1 MVASVIAMNKLTE
14 DDPITK
20 DTERK
25 EGTFPFPFPE
35 GFGTCRNENC
45 SSATCVITGEG
56 VPFHGVLS
64 IETGLCGSKKCDRE
78 MDKK

>member
-1 MVASVIAMNKLTE
+1 MTRLTE

-20 DTERK
+20 EFLDEELCDK
-25 EGTFPFPFPE
+25 SEGTFPFPFPE

-64 IETGLCGSKKCDRE
+64 IVTGLCGDCD
-78 MDKK
+78 KGIKN